1 MMSEPINIRD
11 LIRRGAPTNGDEA
24 REIIRAA
31 CEGAAEVPPE
41 LEQRLSAA
49 LKEIVV
55 CRHLHIETYSA
66 RAEALAAIDAIS
78 EKRDPSAR

>member
-1 MMSEPINIRD
+1 MMSQPINICD
-11 LIRRGAPTNGDEA
+11 LIRRGAPANGEEA

-31 CEGAAEVPPE
+31 LEGATGVPPE
-41 LEQRLSAA
+41 LEHRLSAA

-55 CRHLHIETYSA
+55 GRHLHTETYTA

-78 EKRDPSAR
+78 ARRGSAGG

>member
-1 MMSEPINIRD
+1 MSEPINIRD
-11 LIRRGAPTNGDEA
+11 LIRRGAPANGDEV

-31 CEGAAEVPPE
+31 CEGVTGVPPE
-41 LEQRLSAA
+41 LQQRLSAA

-55 CRHLHIETYSA
+55 CRHLHIDTYSA

-78 EKRDPSAR
+78 ETRGQRDD